1 MRISTLKL
9 TVTISFL
16 VAMTG
21 VFISCCFES
30 LLGALILG
38 AVWFLF
44 YLIMTKIYAK
54 CPYCGKPLG
63 KNYLQIDTCPHC
75 ENFLD

>member
-9 TVTISFL
+9 TVSISFL

-30 LLGALILG
+30 LLGAIILG
-38 AVWFLF
+38 AVWALF
-44 YLIMTKIYAK
+44 YLIMTKLFAK
-54 CPYCGKPLG
+54 CPHCGKPLG
-63 KNYLQIDTCPHC
+63 KNYLQIDLCPHC
-75 ENFLD
+75 ELPLD